1 MSVWNKQRREE
12 EPSRPLNTNPV
23 RPAPQAPPM
32 EAKKEATTLSSM
44 SNMPAGR
51 MEPETSRGGSA
62 TIGKAVKI
70 AGQIYSRE
78 DLYVDG
84 DVEGTI
90 ELMDHKLT
98 IGPNGKVHAGIKAR
112 EVVALGSIQGNV
124 EASERIDIR
133 KDAKL
138 VGDIKTARIVIEDG
152 AYFKGS
158 IDIVKTEPKVAP
170 SQPRQQPA
178 SAPAAVSAAA
188 ASAADAKR

>member
-1 MSVWNKQRREE
+1 
-12 EPSRPLNTNPV
+12 
-23 RPAPQAPPM
+23 
-32 EAKKEATTLSSM
+32 
-44 SNMPAGR
+44 
-51 MEPETSRGGSA
+51 
-62 TIGKAVKI
+62 
-70 AGQIYSRE
+70 
-78 DLYVDG
+78 
-84 DVEGTI
+84 
-90 ELMDHKLT
+90 
-98 IGPNGKVHAGIKAR
+98 
-112 EVVALGSIQGNV
+112 V

>member
-12 EPSRPLNTNPV
+12 DLPRPLNTNTN
-23 RPAPQAPPM
+23 RPAPTVPPV
-32 EAKKEATTLSSM
+32 EIKKEATPLSSM
-44 SNMPAGR
+44 SNTPVGR
-51 MEPETSRGGSA
+51 MEPESSRGGSA
-62 TIGKAVKI
+62 SIGKAVKI
-70 AGQIYSRE
+70 AGQIFSRE

-98 IGPNGKVHAGIKAR
+98 VGPNGKVHSGVKAR
-112 EVVALGSIQGNV
+112 EVVVLGVIQGNV
-124 EASERIDIR
+124 EASDRLEIR

-158 IDIVKTEPKVAP
+158 IDIVKSEPK
-170 SQPRQQPA
+170 
-178 SAPAAVSAAA
+178 SAPAQARPPAAPAQAPVAAA
-188 ASAADAKR
+188 ASASENKR